1 MSLAS
6 RTPRYGGQS
15 VSLRSAPV
23 QAPSVTPAGIAGAAQ
38 AQQRVLG
45 LASSTLVAFQRQNL
59 IAQQATDD
67 LYFTSAHSDVTTK
80 VSQVYTDNPNP
91 EVANKKATAFLDELY
106 AQAPEQYRERLRAI
120 GTAINNQLLVK
131 SRNTF
136 SKNLQRD
143 QAEALDATK
152 AQLIDQLKTID
163 ISTPEGQTLSG
174 IFYQELD
181 DLNERKIQSEI
192 LQKGYQT
199 PEQVELVERKYAVER
214 QTVMDEIQTS
224 QLVAYAVDQDD
235 MIGFISAVQRGD
247 TGVKELDNL
256 PMEIKLKAGQQV
268 KQVYDLQ
275 VQQEAHA
282 EKQQEAQREQTQ
294 LALGEQLFSVD
305 TTDPRF
311 AQVKDELI
319 STGRT
324 LSERQK
330 LRSFV
335 REIETAETQTDPQ
348 AKLGLVVRV
357 YSGEGAAVQREI
369 ATGEHLGRLSAGD
382 MTAVYALATGQKN
395 EFFNSAA
402 MKHVKT
408 RIREIVGDDKVDPM
422 ALLMGQDNLRV
433 TKADIL
439 FAESM
444 EIIEQAYKN
453 GEIESTQQLHQ
464 FVEQNV
470 YAQLKERMALPE
482 NEEKPYSTVQQVD
495 DAFMQGEI
503 SAEEYE
509 RYLQEVLIN
518 NE

>member
-59 IAQQATDD
+59 IAQQATAD

-91 EVANKKATAFLDELY
+91 EVANQKATAFLDELY

-143 QAEALDATK
+143 QAQALDATK
-152 AQLIDQLKTID
+152 TQLIDQLKTID

-181 DLNERKIQSEI
+181 DLIERKIESEI

-199 PEQVELVERKYAVER
+199 PEQVKLVERKYAVER

-224 QLVAYAVDQDD
+224 QLVAYAVEQDD

-247 TGVKELDNL
+247 TGVQDLDNL

-275 VQQEAHA
+275 VQQEAYA
-282 EKQQEAQREQTQ
+282 EKQKEAQREQTQ
-294 LALGEQLFSVD
+294 VALGEQLFTLD

-311 AQVKDELI
+311 AQVEDQLI

-324 LSERQK
+324 LPERQK
-330 LRSFV
+330 LRAFV
-335 REIETAETQTDPQ
+335 QEIKTAETETDPQ
-348 AKLGLVVRV
+348 AKLDLVVRV
-357 YSGEGAAVQREI
+357 YSGEGAAVQQEI

-382 MTAVYALATGQKN
+382 MTTVYALATGQKN

-433 TKADIL
+433 TKADTL

-470 YAQLKERMALPE
+470 YPRLEKAMAPVASTDIQTKEQLKSQFDSGNLSKAEYKKQLKEL
-482 NEEKPYSTVQQVD
+482 
-495 DAFMQGEI
+495 
-503 SAEEYE
+503 E
-509 RYLQEVLIN
+509 RGTR
-518 NE
+518 

>member
-1 MSLAS
+1 
-6 RTPRYGGQS
+6 

-67 LYFTSAHSDVTTK
+67 LYFTSVHSDATTK

-91 EVANKKATAFLDELY
+91 EVANQKATAYLDELY
-106 AQAPEQYRERLRAI
+106 AQAPEKYRERLRAI
-120 GTAINNQLLVK
+120 GTAINNQQLVK

-152 AQLIDQLKTID
+152 TQLIDQLKTID
-163 ISTPEGQTLSG
+163 ISTPEGQTLAG
-174 IFYQELD
+174 IYYQELD
-181 DLNERKIQSEI
+181 DLNERQIQSEI

-235 MIGFISAVQRGD
+235 MIGFISAVQQGD
-247 TGVKELDNL
+247 TGVQELDNL

-275 VQQEAHA
+275 VQQEAYA

-294 LALGEQLFSVD
+294 LVVGEQLVSMD
-305 TTDPRF
+305 PTDPRF
-311 AQVKDELI
+311 AQVSDQLI
-319 STGRT
+319 LTGGT
-324 LSERQK
+324 FSERQK
-330 LRSFV
+330 LRSVV
-335 REIETAETQTDPQ
+335 REIQTAATQTDPQ
-348 AKLGLVVRV
+348 VKLGLVVRV
-357 YSGEGAAVQREI
+357 YSGEGADVQREI
-369 ATGEHLGRLSAGD
+369 ATGEHVGRLSAGD
-382 MTAVYALATGQKN
+382 MKALYDIAAGQKN

-408 RIREIVGDDKVDPM
+408 RIRELVGDDKVDPM

-495 DAFMQGEI
+495 DAFMQGQI
-503 SAEEYE
+503 SVEEYE